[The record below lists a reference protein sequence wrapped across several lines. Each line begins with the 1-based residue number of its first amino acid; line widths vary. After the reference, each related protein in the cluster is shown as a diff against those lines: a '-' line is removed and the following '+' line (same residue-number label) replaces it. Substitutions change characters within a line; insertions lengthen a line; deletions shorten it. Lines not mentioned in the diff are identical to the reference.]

1 MQNKDKLTRKNVN
14 KRSEDKTQIY
24 TDNIMLNLVKL
35 ILNII
40 VVMYS

>member
-40 VVMYS
+40 VVIYS